1 MWQDKERQIMLT
13 QEQPFRVL
21 EHDRAVF
28 LTFSS
33 DEISILPVIKEII
46 IAIQYFHIDKQ
57 YSLSYT

>member
-33 DEISILPVIKEII
+33 DEITILPVIKEII
-46 IAIQYFHIDKQ
+46 IVLQ
-57 YSLSYT
+57 